1 MEHYNKYYLVRASEF
16 DSRRAKPPPTSYGEQ
31 RRHDIEHSYRDLLKE
46 LTNPSERVFDAA
58 AEFRKK
64 AQSALTE
71 GTQDSRRRMLPRA
84 NVRPPSPQPAQQQ
97 QQQPAS
103 EERAESP
110 AGAKAT
116 VHRSRSVVRRTPKQQ
131 RAARNE
137 LHTLLSPVRTT
148 KKGKKQK
155 NKTTEKPVVVARTYW
170 R

>member
-1 MEHYNKYYLVRASEF
+1 MEHFNKYYLVRASEF
-16 DSRRAKPPPTSYGEQ
+16 DNRRAKPPPTSYGEQ

-46 LTNPSERVFDAA
+46 LTHPSERVFDAA

-71 GTQDSRRRMLPRA
+71 GAQEGRRGLLPRTP
-84 NVRPPSPQPAQQQ
+84 VKPPSPQPPQQH
-97 QQQPAS
+97 QPAP
-103 EERAESP
+103 EGRAESP

-116 VHRSRSVVRRTPKQQ
+116 VHRARSVVRRTPKQQ

-137 LHTLLSPVRTT
+137 LNTLLSPMKTA
-148 KKGKKQK
+148 KKGKSQK
-155 NKTTEKPVVVARTYW
+155 KKATEKSTVVTRKYW